1 MSSPRLAIPDS
12 PQQRN
17 QLQAESERQRQ
28 QQGTSNIQQQ
38 QAITNLA
45 YQLWQQR
52 GCPVGSPED
61 DWIRAEALVL
71 AGKTQSALGSL

>member
-17 QLQAESERQRQ
+17 QLQAEAGRQGQ

-38 QAITNLA
+38 QAIANLA
-45 YQLWQQR
+45 YELWQQR
-52 GCPVGSPED
+52 GCPFGSSEED
-61 DWIRAEALVL
+61 WNRAEALL
-71 AGKTQSALGSL
+71 QAGRTQSAAGSR